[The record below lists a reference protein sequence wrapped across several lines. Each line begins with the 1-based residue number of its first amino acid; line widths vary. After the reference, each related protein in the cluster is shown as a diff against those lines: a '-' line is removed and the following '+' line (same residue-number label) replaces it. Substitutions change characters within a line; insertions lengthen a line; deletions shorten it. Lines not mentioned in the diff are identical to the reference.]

1 MFEWSDLRYFIA
13 VAREGSTLAASRAL
27 RTSQSTVQ
35 RRLTEL
41 EGKLGCKLFERHVS
55 GYRLTEA
62 GAGLLPQAERVE
74 QAALGFEQVA
84 RGGAGVVRLTCPEPM
99 MARLTQ
105 SGLLERFHQRHPAF
119 RVTFVMSDKYV
130 DIAKG
135 DADVALRSGDTE
147 DKALVG
153 KKVADS
159 LWAVYARRDYI
170 ERHGRPS
177 SADELQHHL
186 LIGFDET
193 MAKHRLATWLA
204 EVAPQAKLAARVNS
218 VLGLVAAAK
227 SGLGVA
233 ALPTALGDAEADLV
247 QVLGPVPALQ
257 RSWRLLTHPDLR
269 HTPRVAAFF
278 QFVNDE
284 LPALRPILTG

>member
-1 MFEWSDLRYFIA
+1 M
-13 VAREGSTLAASRAL
+13 
-27 RTSQSTVQ
+27 
-35 RRLTEL
+35 
-41 EGKLGCKLFERHVS
+41 
-55 GYRLTEA
+55 
-62 GAGLLPQAERVE
+62 
-74 QAALGFEQVA
+74 
-84 RGGAGVVRLTCPEPM
+84 
-99 MARLTQ
+99 
-105 SGLLERFHQRHPAF
+105 
-119 RVTFVMSDKYV
+119 
-130 DIAKG
+130 
-135 DADVALRSGDTE
+135 ALRSGDTE

-159 LWAVYARRDYI
+159 LWAVYASRDYV

-177 SADELQHHL
+177 SADDLKHHL
-186 LIGFDET
+186 LIGFDDK
-193 MAKHRLATWLA
+193 MAKHRMATWLA

-227 SGLGVA
+227 SGIGVA

-278 QFVNDE
+278 AFVNDE